1 LPLAAFTAEVAQK
14 DQTMRAWKLSAL
26 TGLSALA
33 LAGCNNS
40 NDEATATSAV
50 ESSVVQDE
58 TVAADGTVAE
68 SADGNQNIVA
78 LAQDNPRTS
87 TLVSVITQSGLAE
100 TLSGPGPFTVFAPN
114 NEAFE
119 KLDQK
124 TRDELMKPENKA
136 RLQGI
141 LKYHVVEGNLKSP
154 DLANQIASSN
164 GAVNLKTLN
173 GGNLR
178 LSMVG
183 DKITLT
189 DAKGTRSTVT
199 IPDLVASNGTMHAV
213 DTIVMP

>member
-1 LPLAAFTAEVAQK
+1 
-14 DQTMRAWKLSAL
+14 MRALKL
-26 TGLSALA
+26 LA
-33 LAGCNNS
+33 LAGLPALALSACNRG
-40 NDEATATSAV
+40 DESAATPAV
-50 ESSVVQDE
+50 DTTVVQNE
-58 TVAADGTVAE
+58 TTAADGTVAE
-68 SADGNQNIVA
+68 STDGTKTIVA
-78 LAQDNPRTS
+78 LAQDNPRAS
-87 TLVSVITQSGLAE
+87 TLVSVITQAGLAE
-100 TLSGPGPFTVFAPN
+100 TLSGPGPFTVFAPT
-114 NEAFE
+114 NEAFA

-124 TRDELMKPENKA
+124 TRDDLMKPENKA
-136 RLQGI
+136 KLQGI

-164 GAVNLKTLN
+164 GAVTLKTLN